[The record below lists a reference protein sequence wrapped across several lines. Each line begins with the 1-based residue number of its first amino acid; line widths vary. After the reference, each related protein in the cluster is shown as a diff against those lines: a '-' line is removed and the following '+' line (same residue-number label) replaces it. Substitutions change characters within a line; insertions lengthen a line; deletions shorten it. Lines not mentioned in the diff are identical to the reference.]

1 MDLDKKLS
9 ELEEK
14 YCQLVWYARKP
25 LYENQGDWLEYF
37 ADTPDD
43 VILTCRQKMQEVE
56 AEYPEETNSLK
67 SPDGGDWSH
76 GFNSGCLAI
85 LRYIAAAKSENLGI
99 EHAEEFFPELDT

>member
-9 ELEEK
+9 QLEEK
-14 YCQLVWYARKP
+14 YFQLVWYARKP

-56 AEYPEETNSLK
+56 AEYPEETK
-67 SPDGGDWSH
+67 KICSPERGDWEH
-76 GFNSGCLAI
+76 GFNSGCLAAFRWI
-85 LRYIAAAKSENLGI
+85 ISATHKDEGI
-99 EHAEEFFPELDT
+99 ERAEESFPELDT